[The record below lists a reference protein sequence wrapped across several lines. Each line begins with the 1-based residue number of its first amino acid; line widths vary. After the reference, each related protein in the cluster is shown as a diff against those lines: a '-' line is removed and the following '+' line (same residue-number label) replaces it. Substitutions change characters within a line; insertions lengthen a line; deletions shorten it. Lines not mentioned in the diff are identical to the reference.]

1 MSANTVNFDLEI
13 AVKGFQQS
21 LDQANASVKEFSA
34 DFKKNTGGNTQAWN
48 SFVGSLGAKGVELA
62 LTGIKDLASSIGN
75 LGVQAVKN
83 AGELEMMS
91 VELGVMLGSAEAGE
105 AQLKK
110 LQAFAATSP
119 FQLPGIVEAN
129 KLLLGFGTT
138 AAEIPEVLEVLG
150 NIAAG
155 SGKPLSDLARIFG
168 QVQAETKLSLERLNQ
183 LNDAGV
189 NLGPTLA
196 NKLGIPLKDVRKAV
210 TDGKVSFDLF
220 RETMVKIQA
229 EGGVYAGGMIKQ
241 SQTLQGVLS
250 SLSDN
255 FFNLSGE
262 LGKTV
267 LPMFKSIAL
276 ALIEFTDAI
285 VKNMDN
291 IKIAIQTIGIL
302 TAAYGA
308 YLLVTNLATIATT
321 GLATAIAILT
331 SPITLTIA
339 AIVAVGAAVFALIK
353 YWDEVK
359 LAFLTGVQVILQTI
373 QPLEAMFNKLFGMDT
388 SMITSSLESIG
399 QSIDKVKEKINQK
412 QQPIVDQAALD
423 AEAKAAEELAAKK
436 AAALAEKIAA
446 EKAANAII
454 LENKRIHNGEMLL
467 AEQEAIVAENEFH
480 TANDTLNLETQI
492 VKQQEDLLRRQE
504 FEQAKLQLQ
513 IDAEMQKA
521 KLTTDS
527 IERKKAIE
535 EAANKAELARL
546 NLSNKQKLDTM
557 KLTASQSKAIQADEL
572 KDREM
577 FFSTAITL
585 QQSGNKAAAAIGKA
599 AALTQLAIKTPEAVA
614 SSFAFGT
621 RTGGPVLGAV
631 LGGIAAAAMAAQ
643 AARIAGVGN
652 FADGG
657 FIPGNSFA
665 GDRLQAN
672 VNSGEAVLNASQQ
685 KEFMRIANGGGS
697 ANDALL
703 TRLDSLEAAILN
715 RPVVLLADDSEIA
728 RSVSRGVQNG
738 IEIGRSR

>member
-1 MSANTVNFDLEI
+1 
-13 AVKGFQQS
+13 
-21 LDQANASVKEFSA
+21 
-34 DFKKNTGGNTQAWN
+34 
-48 SFVGSLGAKGVELA
+48 
-62 LTGIKDLASSIGN
+62 
-75 LGVQAVKN
+75 
-83 AGELEMMS
+83 
-91 VELGVMLGSAEAGE
+91 
-105 AQLKK
+105 
-110 LQAFAATSP
+110 
-119 FQLPGIVEAN
+119 
-129 KLLLGFGTT
+129 
-138 AAEIPEVLEVLG
+138 
-150 NIAAG
+150 
-155 SGKPLSDLARIFG
+155 
-168 QVQAETKLSLERLNQ
+168 
-183 LNDAGV
+183 
-189 NLGPTLA
+189 
-196 NKLGIPLKDVRKAV
+196 
-210 TDGKVSFDLF
+210 
-220 RETMVKIQA
+220 
-229 EGGVYAGGMIKQ
+229 
-241 SQTLQGVLS
+241 
-250 SLSDN
+250 
-255 FFNLSGE
+255 
-262 LGKTV
+262 
-267 LPMFKSIAL
+267 
-276 ALIEFTDAI
+276 
-285 VKNMDN
+285 
-291 IKIAIQTIGIL
+291 
-302 TAAYGA
+302 
-308 YLLVTNLATIATT
+308 
-321 GLATAIAILT
+321 
-331 SPITLTIA
+331 
-339 AIVAVGAAVFALIK
+339 
-353 YWDEVK
+353 
-359 LAFLTGVQVILQTI
+359 
-373 QPLEAMFNKLFGMDT
+373 
-388 SMITSSLESIG
+388 
-399 QSIDKVKEKINQK
+399 
-412 QQPIVDQAALD
+412 
-423 AEAKAAEELAAKK
+423 
-436 AAALAEKIAA
+436 
-446 EKAANAII
+446 
-454 LENKRIHNGEMLL
+454 MLL